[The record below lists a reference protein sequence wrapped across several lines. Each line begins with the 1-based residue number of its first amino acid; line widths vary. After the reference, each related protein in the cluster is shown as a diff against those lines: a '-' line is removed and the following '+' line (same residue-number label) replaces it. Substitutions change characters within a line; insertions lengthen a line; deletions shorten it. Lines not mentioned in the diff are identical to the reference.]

1 MRNYVKQNIFCMAL
15 LITFASVI
23 GISCESFVET
33 DSPNSQLS
41 GDIVFEDK
49 VTARAA
55 LGNCYALLC
64 DKVMVTGGIEGISVK
79 LGYYSDEIIPYSS
92 EQSEQVF
99 FQNNL
104 TPTNTNIESFWN
116 DSYNLIYSLNA
127 IIEGVETSAGI
138 TKRDKEILTGE
149 ALVTRSLIYF
159 NLVNLF
165 GEIPYVITTN
175 YKDNIRISKMSV
187 YELYQRLSEDLTV
200 AHEKLPLEY
209 KTSLRTTPNKT
220 VAAALLARVYLYQ
233 GNWDQASDRAS
244 EVINNSALYNIEED
258 LSQVFL
264 KESRSTLWQLSP
276 SIEGKPTREGQ
287 SFIFTEGPPPSRAL
301 NTELVQAFQLGDKRK
316 DSWIG
321 NVTNGQSIWYF
332 PYKYKQYTSMESS
345 TEYSILIRLE
355 ELYLI
360 RAEARAMA
368 GDIIGAT
375 DDLNLIRSR
384 AGLQNTVAS
393 TTQEIRNE
401 IINERRFEFFSE
413 HGHRWFD
420 LKRTGLANEVLSPSK
435 PGWTTA
441 DLLWPLPQNE
451 LLLNPALLPQNPGY

>member
-1 MRNYVKQNIFCMAL
+1 MKNYVRQSIFCMVL
-15 LITFASVI
+15 LIVFASVI
-23 GISCESFVET
+23 SISCESFVNTEP
-33 DSPNSQLS
+33 PNSQLS
-41 GDIVFEDK
+41 GDTVFEDSA
-49 VTARAA
+49 TARAA

-104 TPTNTNIESFWN
+104 TALNSDIETFWN
-116 DSYNLIYSLNA
+116 DSYNVIYSLNA
-127 IIEGVETSAGI
+127 IIEGVEASKGI
-138 TKRDKEILTGE
+138 STRDKEILAGE

-165 GEIPYVITTN
+165 GEVPYVVTTN
-175 YKDNIRISKMSV
+175 YKDNIQITKMSV
-187 YELYQRLSEDLTV
+187 SGLYQKLSEDLTI
-200 AHEKLPLEY
+200 AHEKLPIEY
-209 KTSLRTTPNKT
+209 KTSSRTTPNKS
-220 VAAALLARVYLYQ
+220 VAAALLARLYLYQ
-233 GNWDQASDRAS
+233 ENWALASDKAS
-244 EVINNSALYNIEED
+244 EVINNSALYNMEED
-258 LSQVFL
+258 LPKVFL
-264 KESRSTLWQLSP
+264 MQSRSTLWQLSP
-276 SIEGKPTREGQ
+276 SIEGAPTREGQ

-301 NTELVQAFQLGDKRK
+301 NTEFVQAFELGDLRK
-316 DSWIG
+316 DFWIG

-345 TEYSILIRLE
+345 AEYSILIRLE

-393 TTQEIRNE
+393 GSLEMRNE
-401 IINERRFEFFSE
+401 IINERRFEFFCE
-413 HGHRWFD
+413 QGHRWFD
-420 LKRTGLANEVLSPSK
+420 LKRTGLANEILSLSK
-435 PGWTTA
+435 PGWTTT

-451 LLLNPALLPQNPGY
+451 LLLNPALLPQNPDY